1 MKNIKAK
8 TPVLSATVEME
19 HCQYFTFPVKG
30 PYGVGSSAN
39 QAIEDLELQI
49 NEAGWDCELE
59 RYEGSDDDELIAF
72 ELKLD
77 RQSGD
82 YWLDATTIDV
92 GRIKREPII
101 EHDDDDNLEALIV
114 CASDVDLLNIS
125 DEIKDAIKFDLM
137 NSEFYFYAYINESL
151 SDLIKRL

>member
-1 MKNIKAK
+1 MKNIKEK

-19 HCQYFTFPVKG
+19 HSQYFRFPVQG

-39 QAIEDLELQI
+39 QAIEDLEFQL
-49 NEAGWDCELE
+49 NEAGWECELE
-59 RYEGSDDDELIAF
+59 RYERSDDEVVAYELR
-72 ELKLD
+72 LD

-82 YWLDATTIDV
+82 YSLDATTIDV
-92 GRIKREPII
+92 SHIKPEPII

-114 CASDVDLLNIS
+114 CASDVDMLSIS
-125 DEIKDAIKFDLM
+125 DEMKNSIKFDLM
-137 NSEFYFYAYINESL
+137 NSEYYFYAYINEPL